1 MVSLAL
7 NYWRYNMN
15 KFKLAIKELVL
26 ILAIMPAFVYS
37 LCVMLQLVQADY
49 ELYIEESYCVRGLVK
64 SGVERIN
71 IATDNGKCWV
81 EINGYNKQGE

>member
-1 MVSLAL
+1 MNKLKLAL
-7 NYWRYNMN
+7 
-15 KFKLAIKELVL
+15 KELIL

-49 ELYIEESYCVRGLVK
+49 ELYIQESYCVQGLVK

-71 IATDNGKCWV
+71 IATDNGKCWF
-81 EINGYNKQGE
+81 ELNGYGE